1 MKKETLLEIILGTIG
16 GLVFAIGMCMCLL
29 PEWNMFT
36 EGVVLTA
43 VGAVV
48 LLVTLIVHCKQSG
61 VKIKLPSAKVVLKTL
76 YGLFATLVFGLG
88 MCMVMV
94 FEGMMLWGILVGIVG
109 IVLLLFLIPMCFGFK
124 KVTVEQR
131 KKIAPQI
138 LALTEELQG

>member
-1 MKKETLLEIILGTIG
+1 MEKKNFIKLVLGVVG
-16 GLVFAIGMCMCLL
+16 GLLFSLGMCMCLL

-36 EGVVLTA
+36 TGVVFAA
-43 VGAVV
+43 VGALV

-61 VKIKLPSAKVVLKTL
+61 KQIKLPSAKVVLKTV

-124 KVTVEQR
+124 K
-131 KKIAPQI
+131 
-138 LALTEELQG
+138 TE

>member
-1 MKKETLLEIILGTIG
+1 MEKKNFIKLVLGVVG
-16 GLVFAIGMCMCLL
+16 GLLFSLGMCMCLL

-36 EGVVLTA
+36 AGVVFVA
-43 VGAVV
+43 VGALV

-61 VKIKLPSAKVVLKTL
+61 KQIKLPSAKVVLKTV

-124 KVTVEQR
+124 K
-131 KKIAPQI
+131 
-138 LALTEELQG
+138 TE